1 MKKFSCC
8 LFVLFVLCGVAI
20 AQKNLKKEEAQLFQ
34 TEIDFAKLSETKG
47 AAAAFAAYF
56 AEDSVLLPHN
66 GNPVMGRDAIVKYLG
81 EGYTLLWKPLRA
93 EVSKSGDMGYTYGTA
108 ETRWTDKDGK
118 PQIRYGKYMT
128 VWKKQRDGSWKV
140 ILDMGNNSP
149 APAP

>member
-66 GNPVMGRDAIVKYLG
+66 GNPVTGRDAIVKYLG

-93 EVSKSGDMGYTYGTA
+93 EVSNRVIWATPTERRKQDGRTKTANRKSVTA
-108 ETRWTDKDGK
+108 N
-118 PQIRYGKYMT
+118 I
-128 VWKKQRDGSWKV
+128 
-140 ILDMGNNSP
+140 
-149 APAP
+149 